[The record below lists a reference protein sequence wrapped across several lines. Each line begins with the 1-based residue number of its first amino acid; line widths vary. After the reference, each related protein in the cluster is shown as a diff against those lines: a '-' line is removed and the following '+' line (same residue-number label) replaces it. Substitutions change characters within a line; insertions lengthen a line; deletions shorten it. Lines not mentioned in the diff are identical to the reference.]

1 MNVFLMSPVLVVFL
15 DKIKSRATGIE
26 WQIEWQTNLFQLS
39 QFPNLVAPP
48 PTASLLTEIKVTN
61 VTLIINLKQKA
72 LFV

>member
-15 DKIKSRATGIE
+15 DKIKSRATGVE
-26 WQIEWQTNLFQLS
+26 WQIESQTNLMQLS